1 MTETDDHR
9 HKPAQLVEPPRLRTG
24 EDRTATRLE
33 LFFDLAYVLVVA
45 ELTGA
50 FAEDLTGHGLLVFG
64 GLFAVTWWSWVTTT
78 LYANRFDTN
87 DVPYKLAKLGQTFA
101 VIVMAAAASKA
112 TDQDA
117 VYFVGAYLATRVV
130 LIVLYLRAYRHVPDA
145 RATLN
150 FYLTGAIAG
159 ALMWSL
165 SLYYEGSPRY
175 LLWAAGILC
184 EALAPLLATRFGG
197 SVPLHEEHL
206 PERFG
211 LFAILVLGESIA
223 SIVLGLHDTDWQA
236 TSFVLAFVAFFI
248 TAALWWS
255 YFELGGAAASQRLI
269 DDDSQSNSNHDRFV
283 YGHLPLLIGLAA
295 VGIGVEQFILHPEE
309 GLSTGGRW
317 LLCGGVAV
325 FLTGVALV
333 MAGSAR
339 RWSAAWPWPTL
350 AVPGLVGIG
359 FLGGVPSIVI
369 AGILAAVL
377 VFLVVAGVRLQRR
390 NAREAQRI
398 DSGADHPRP

>member
-1 MTETDDHR
+1 MTKGEDGHEL
-9 HKPAQLVEPPRLRTG
+9 AQLIEPPRLRTG

-50 FAEDLTGHGLLVFG
+50 FAKDLTWHGLLVFSA
-64 GLFAVTWWSWVTTT
+64 LFTVTWWSWVTTT

-87 DVPYKLAKLGQTFA
+87 DVPYKLAKLSQTFA
-101 VIVMAAAASKA
+101 VVVMAAAAAHA

-117 VYFVGAYLATRVV
+117 VYFVGAYVATRVV

-145 RATLN
+145 RATLR
-150 FYLTGAIAG
+150 FYLAGAITGAGLWTLSMLFAG
-159 ALMWSL
+159 P
-165 SLYYEGSPRY
+165 PRY
-175 LLWAAGILC
+175 LLWAVGVLV
-184 EALAPLLATRFGG
+184 EACAPLLATRFGG

-211 LFAILVLGESIA
+211 LFAILVLGESIS
-223 SIVLGLHDTDWQA
+223 SIVLGLHDADWRA
-236 TSFVLAFVAFFI
+236 TSFALAFIAFFI

-255 YFELGGAAASQRLI
+255 YFELGGAAASQRLV
-269 DDDSQSNSNHDRFV
+269 DDDSRSNSNHDRFV
-283 YGHLPLLIGLAA
+283 YGHLPVLIGLAA
-295 VGIGVEQFILHPEE
+295 VGIGVEMFILHPEE

-317 LLCGGVAV
+317 LLCGGVAT
-325 FLTGVALV
+325 FLAGVALV

-350 AVPGLVGIG
+350 AVPVVVGLGLVGG
-359 FLGGVPSIVI
+359 FPAIVT
-369 AGILAAVL
+369 AVALAAVL

-390 NAREAQRI
+390 IAREAEENRF
-398 DSGADHPRP
+398 GA